1 MKLIIGLGNPGKDY
15 EYTRHNFGFLSLDSL
30 ANKYNSTWKNHK
42 ASNSLITDFKFKR
55 ERIILVKPQT
65 FMNNS
70 GSTVSIL
77 KKYYK
82 LKLDDIIVIYDDI
95 DLPFDKIRISKS
107 KSAGG
112 HNGVDSII
120 KYLKSKEFIRIRL
133 GIGPQKGKAESFV
146 LKEFNK
152 EQKNKLQNILD
163 NSNLDLEE
171 ILDKDYNSAA
181 NKYN

>member
-15 EYTRHNFGFLSLDSL
+15 EYTRHNFGFLSLNSL
-30 ANKYNSTWKNHK
+30 AKKYNSTWKNHK
-42 ASNSLITDFKFKR
+42 ISNSLITDFKFNR
-55 ERIILVKPQT
+55 EKIILAKPQT

-82 LKLDDIIVIYDDI
+82 LKPENIIIIYDDI
-95 DLPFDKIRISKS
+95 DIPFTKIRISKN

-112 HNGVDSII
+112 HNGIESII
-120 KYLKSKEFIRIRL
+120 KYLKSKDFLRIRL
-133 GIGPQKGKAESFV
+133 GIGPQRGKAESFV
-146 LKEFNK
+146 LKKFNK
-152 EQKNKLQNILD
+152 EQKKKIQNILD
-163 NSNLDLEE
+163 ISNLVIEE
-171 ILDKDYNSAA
+171 VLNKDYNSAA